1 MKFGICGFSGRMGHA
16 IFRVMEEKGHHLG
29 AAFDADNSANISKN
43 AKDIVNSPYADC
55 IIRGINADDLYNVD
69 CIIDFSA
76 PAATMKLIGI
86 LKEIK
91 KPVVIGTTGL
101 SGEEASIVKKAS
113 ADFPVIHSP
122 NMSLGVNLLF
132 KLTEIASKSLST
144 DYDVEIFEAHHRFKK
159 DAPSGTA
166 KRLLEEVKNNMKG
179 LSSAVD
185 VNGREGITGERT
197 SNEIGMHAMRGGSIV
212 GEHTVFYVGKDDR
225 IELTHR
231 ASSRDVFARGAVSA
245 AEFLAGKAPGLYTM
259 YDVLGF

>member
-1 MKFGICGFSGRMGHA
+1 MKFGICGTSGRMGNA
-16 IFRVMEEKGHHLG
+16 ILRIMVENGHSLG
-29 AAFDADNSANISKN
+29 AAFDADNSPNISKN
-43 AKDIVNSPYADC
+43 AREIVNSPFADC
-55 IIRGINADDLYNVD
+55 MIRSLNAEDLKNID
-69 CIIDFSA
+69 CIIDFSS
-76 PAATMKLIGI
+76 PAATLKLID
-86 LKEIK
+86 LMKDIK
-91 KPVVIGTTGL
+91 KPVVIGTTGFTA
-101 SGEEASIVKKAS
+101 EEAERIKSAS
-113 ADFPVIHSP
+113 SSFPVILSP

-132 KLTEIASKSLST
+132 KLTEIASKALST

-166 KRLLEEVKNNMKG
+166 KRLLDEVKNNMKG
-179 LSSAVD
+179 LSAARD

-212 GEHTVFYVGKDDR
+212 GEHTVFYVGMDDR

-245 AEFLAGKAPGLYTM
+245 AEFLTGKTPGLYTM